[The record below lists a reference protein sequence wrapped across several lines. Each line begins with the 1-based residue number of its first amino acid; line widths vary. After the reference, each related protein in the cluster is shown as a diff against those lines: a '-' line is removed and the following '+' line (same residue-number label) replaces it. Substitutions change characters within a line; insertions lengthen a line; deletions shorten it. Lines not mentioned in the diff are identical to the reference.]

1 MNDIFIRVIHMPD
14 HINWAC
20 CLDANGDYNIYIADV
35 LSECGRLTT
44 LQHEPNHIR
53 NRDFDIDRAESVS
66 LDEMEREA
74 EVG

>member
-1 MNDIFIRVIHMPD
+1 MNDIFVRIIQMPD
-14 HINWAC
+14 HINGAC
-20 CLDANGDYNIYIADV
+20 CLDANGDYNIYIADA
-35 LSECGRLTT
+35 LSDYGRIAT
-44 LQHEPNHIR
+44 LQHELNHIH